1 MVEAV
6 MEVVEDMV
14 VEDTAKAEGAGE
26 PAPAAVGAEILDIL
40 LSRVHPALVPW
51 TTLVAV
57 VETVSLSPQA
67 IRSLDDRWEEGPEI
81 RSLELRDMPVV
92 TPIMSTILRRGEC
105 MGIRSRLDIGLFI
118 GMGMAIQMNMGRT
131 LRSLLNVLVVIN
143 PWSIWSPVLVSMTLR
158 L

>member
-1 MVEAV
+1 MAVVVMVEVV

-26 PAPAAVGAEILDIL
+26 PAPAAVGAEILDML
-40 LSRVHPALVPW
+40 LSRVHPALVLW

-67 IRSLDDRWEEGPEI
+67 IRSLDDRWEEGPEM

-92 TPIMSTILRRGEC
+92 TLIMSTILRHEEC
-105 MGIRSRLDIGLFI
+105 MGIHSHLGIGPFI
-118 GMGMAIQMNMGRT
+118 GMDMAIRTNMGITRQ
-131 LRSLLNVLVVIN
+131 
-143 PWSIWSPVLVSMTLR
+143 
-158 L
+158 